1 MAVHTAIRESLD
13 FSGFDFE
20 RKVLLQV
27 FALKTDKCE
36 GLLPPALAILAQN
49 GEKNDDNDSVI
60 IAYKLDEAK
69 TNRLFF
75 ELRNKKIVL
84 LNAFQMLSALDFKSA
99 EKFDCL
105 RSALFVLERQY
116 YKQKARYE
124 APKWLPPCLGNGVE
138 IPSLDDE
145 MINVYLS
152 HTKTFLEILAEAEAQ
167 GVFSKKFYKHVRA
180 ASEYCLQHNKDL
192 PDLFQHP
199 FISGAG
205 YVRCIDFS
213 EKAFEKI
220 EKKQKDVQ
228 FFKLDIGEV
237 NFMFYCVLLKQNEK
251 IKETPTSSE
260 LQAFYTAY
268 GDIERHA
275 RYLGLQVYYEILGQL
290 VLAPYVPFIIDG
302 TQLIFTLKKG
312 DKSKEH
318 IERAI
323 SIAYSRMRN
332 IATSI
337 VNKRM
342 GKLNA
347 EAKS

>member
-1 MAVHTAIRESLD
+1 MHMVIRDTLD
-13 FSGFDFE
+13 FNDLNFD
-20 RKVLLQV
+20 RRVLLQV
-27 FALKTDKCE
+27 FALKTDKRE

-49 GEKNDDNDSVI
+49 GEKNDDNDSAI
-60 IAYKLDEAK
+60 IAYKLDEYK
-69 TNRLFF
+69 MNRLFF

-84 LNAFQMLSALDFKSA
+84 LNAFQMLSALDFKPA
-99 EKFDCL
+99 ENYECL

-116 YKQKARYE
+116 YKQKARFE

-167 GVFSKKFYKHVRA
+167 EVFSKKFYKHVRG

-199 FISGAG
+199 FISATG

-228 FFKLDIGEV
+228 FFKLDIGEI

-268 GDIERHA
+268 GDNERHA
-275 RYLGLQVYYEILGQL
+275 RYLGLQVYYEILWQL
-290 VLAPYVPFIIDG
+290 VLASYVPFIIDG
-302 TQLIFTLKKG
+302 TRLIFAFKKG
-312 DKSKEH
+312 NKSKEH

-323 SIAYSRMRN
+323 SISYGRMRN

-337 VNKRM
+337 ANNRL
-342 GKLNA
+342 GKLNT

>member
-1 MAVHTAIRESLD
+1 MAKHMAIRDSLE
-13 FSGFDFE
+13 FSGLDFE
-20 RKVLLQV
+20 RRVLLQV
-27 FALKTDKCE
+27 FALKTDKRE
-36 GLLPPALAILAQN
+36 GLLPPALAILAQTH
-49 GEKNDDNDSVI
+49 GDCDDCDMII
-60 IAYKLDEAK
+60 IAYKLDESNM
-69 TNRLFF
+69 NRLFF

-84 LNAFQMLSALDFKSA
+84 LNAFQMLGALDFKPA
-99 EKFDCL
+99 ENCDCL

-116 YKQKARYE
+116 YKQKARYK
-124 APKWLPPCLGNGVE
+124 APNWLPPCLGSGVE

-145 MINVYLS
+145 IINVYLS

-167 GVFSKKFYKHVRA
+167 EVFSKKFYKHVRC
-180 ASEYCLQHNKDL
+180 ASEYCLKHNKDL

-199 FISGAG
+199 FISGTG
-205 YVRCIDFS
+205 YINCLDFS
-213 EKAFEKI
+213 EKLFEKL
-220 EKKQKDVQ
+220 EKKQQDVQ

-260 LQAFYTAY
+260 LHTFYTAH
-268 GDIERHA
+268 GDNERHA
-275 RYLGLQVYYEILGQL
+275 RYLGLQVYYEILWQL
-290 VLAPYVPFIIDG
+290 IVASYVPFIING
-302 TQLIFTLKKG
+302 TKLIFALKKG

-332 IATSI
+332 IATSVANI
-337 VNKRM
+337 RL

-347 EAKS
+347 EVKS